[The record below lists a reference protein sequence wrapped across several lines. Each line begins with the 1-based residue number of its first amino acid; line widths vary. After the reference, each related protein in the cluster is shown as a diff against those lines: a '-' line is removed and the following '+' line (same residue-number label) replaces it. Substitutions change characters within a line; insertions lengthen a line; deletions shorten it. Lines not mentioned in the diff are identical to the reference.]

1 MTTSP
6 QTWTADRIEEL
17 RKLFEAGLTC
27 SQIAREID
35 VTRNAVIGKLSRLG
49 LSRPRDVLIRR
60 QPDLRARS
68 PRTGSPRPE
77 TRQSQVRLLR
87 SLHAAMAAP
96 AAPVVIDELS
106 VRPKCS
112 LFELGAQNCR
122 WPIGR
127 PGADGFGFCGSAPV
141 EGLPYCAG
149 HARMAYRTAAGRH

>member
-1 MTTSP
+1 MSASP
-6 QTWTADRIEEL
+6 PSWTPDRIEEL
-17 RKLFEAGLTC
+17 RKLFDAGLTC

-49 LSRPRDVLIRR
+49 LSRPRGDVVIRR
-60 QPDLRARS
+60 RPGLRAE
-68 PRTGSPRPE
+68 GPRPA
-77 TRQSQVRLLR
+77 TRQSQVRILR

-96 AAPVVIDELS
+96 VVVDEIS
-106 VRPKCS
+106 DRPRCS

-127 PGADGFGFCGSAPV
+127 PGADDFGFCGSAPV

-149 HARMAYRTAAGRH
+149 HARMAYRSAAHRH

>member
-6 QTWTADRIEEL
+6 QTWTADRIDEL
-17 RKLFEAGLTC
+17 TRLFEAGLTC

-60 QPDLRARS
+60 QPG
-68 PRTGSPRPE
+68 PRTGSSRPA
-77 TRQSQVRLLR
+77 TRQSQVRMLR

-96 AAPVVIDELS
+96 AAPVVIDDINE
-106 VRPKCS
+106 RPGCS

-127 PGADGFGFCGSAPV
+127 PGAEGFGFCGSAPV

-149 HARMAYRTAAGRH
+149 HARMAYRTAAQRH

>member
-68 PRTGSPRPE
+68 PRRGSPHPA
-77 TRQSQVRLLR
+77 TRQSQVRILR

-96 AAPVVIDELS
+96 AAPVVIDEITDQP
-106 VRPKCS
+106 VCS
-112 LFELGAQNCR
+112 LHELGAENCR
-122 WPIGR
+122 WPIGS
-127 PGADGFGFCGSAPV
+127 PGSNNFGFCGSVPV
-141 EGLPYCAG
+141 EGLPYCAR